1 MTTYLKA
8 LSVFVVFLFVS
19 APVFARD
26 YVFALTRQTSPSVV
40 EDQVK
45 QAITFLTKQKP
56 GDTATFLD
64 SDRLVQLGVFTIPDQ
79 KPFNDPRQIKARFA
93 YNKSLTM
100 RLMAFVKEAHPVDA
114 PASSLPNVL
123 RYIGEN
129 ISRGKQVDVL
139 ILGSVL
145 YHNPANP
152 LLSMREGHFPSDS
165 YLKAPRH
172 LSPFSATA
180 ENALSGMKVHIGFGD
195 SAFMEGT
202 PHDVYV
208 KRFWQLFISR
218 QGGTLNSWANDLN
231 TLIGNIEDNAPA
243 LPAPEASIDG
253 VTSDKLEIFYLRPT
267 VLRQS
272 LFERPVTTQPMSHH
286 ELARAQDVEIGI
298 RWRCAC
304 DLDLHVRPSD
314 AGEVISF
321 RNVKTAEGML
331 YKDYTD
337 AASLSLNG
345 FETVALNVP
354 VDLNALTIAVNHYAG
369 KRAKGIPFDIRIS
382 VSGQTYLASYT
393 LPTASGN
400 GGADV
405 TKVIN
410 SGNPSP
416 YTLLINPRSVIP
428 VAS

>member
-19 APVFARD
+19 APTFARD

-64 SDRLVQLGVFTIPDQ
+64 ADRLVQLGVFTIPNQ
-79 KPFNDPRQIKARFA
+79 KPFNDPRQLKARFA

-129 ISRGKQVDVL
+129 ISRGKPVDVL

-172 LSPFSATA
+172 LSPFSAT
-180 ENALSGMKVHIGFGD
+180 NADALAGMKVHIGFGD
-195 SAFMEGT
+195 SAFMEDA
-202 PHDVYV
+202 PHEVYV
-208 KRFWQLFISR
+208 KRFWQLFITR

-253 VTSDKLEIFYLRPT
+253 VTSDKLEIFYLRPA
-267 VLRQS
+267 VISQS
-272 LFERPVTTQPMSHH
+272 LFDRPVTNQSMPEQ
-286 ELARAQDVEIGI
+286 ELASARDVEIGI

-321 RNVKTAEGML
+321 RNVKTADGML

-345 FETVALNVP
+345 FETVAVNVP
-354 VDLNALTIAVNHYAG
+354 VDLNALIIAVNHYSGQQAG
-369 KRAKGIPFDIRIS
+369 GVQFDIRIS

-393 LPTASGN
+393 LPAASGN

>member
-45 QAITFLTKQKP
+45 QAVIFMTHQNP
-56 GDTATFLD
+56 GDTATFLNAD
-64 SDRLVQLGVFTIPDQ
+64 DLVQLGVFTIPNVE
-79 KPFNDPRQIKARFA
+79 PFNDPRQLKARFA
-93 YNKSLTM
+93 YNKALAN
-100 RLMAFVKEAHPVDA
+100 RLMTFAKKAHPVDA

-172 LSPFSATA
+172 LSPFSATD
-180 ENALSGMKVHIGFGD
+180 ENAMSGMSVHIGFSD
-195 SAFMEGT
+195 SAFLKGT

-208 KRFWQLFISR
+208 KRFWQLFITR
-218 QGGTLNSWANDLN
+218 QGGTLNSWANDLS
-231 TLIGNIEDNAPA
+231 TLLRNIEENALA
-243 LPAPEASIDG
+243 LPAPSNFDG
-253 VTSDKLEIFYLRPT
+253 VTSDKLEIFYLRPA
-267 VLRQS
+267 VISQS
-272 LFERPVTTQPMSHH
+272 LFDRPVTTQPMSSH
-286 ELARAQDVEIGI
+286 ELARARDIEIGI
-298 RWRCAC
+298 RWHCTC

-314 AGEVISF
+314 ATEVISF

-369 KRAKGIPFDIRIS
+369 KWAKGIPFDIRIS
-382 VSGQTYLASYT
+382 VSGQTYLAHYT
-393 LPTASGN
+393 LPAASGN

-405 TKVIN
+405 TNVIS
-410 SGNPSP
+410 SGYASR
-416 YTLLINPRSVIP
+416 YTLLINPLSIIP
-428 VAS
+428 VSS